1 MCSMLSRGLSCTEK
15 TLALMRVDRLAEED
29 EVLKG
34 DALKGDELA
43 LMRVDRLAEE
53 DEVLKGDAL
62 NGVS

>member
-1 MCSMLSRGLSCTEK
+1 
-15 TLALMRVDRLAEED
+15 MRVDRLAEED